1 MAQNDDSLQVNL
13 EFTDN
18 TAPLIQGMSAAAS
31 VAGEMRSDMEAIE
44 QAMSGISERAD
55 AMRAAYQDNNE
66 LISNMKQLLETIAS
80 INATNQTS
88 LSQNIQQINEMILQT
103 RGLGG
108 NVGHVMT
115 MLGMASPPGVGS
127 VNGYTYNTNQS
138 TSSQDFSGYIGS
150 GYVGTGDSENP
161 VVALGDWY
169 KGVRARKRAIKNTAV
184 TIDDSGSARAIP
196 PPTTGRGGGSKKP
209 PIIPPTGG
217 PGPITPDPMDDEP
230 TIEDPDF
237 ATTWEGMEEPEGDY
251 VDAEPFSSL
260 YADQLKNRWNKLNL
274 PLDATDPASIAYKK
288 MNSTVKNSLGSGP
301 LGKKLYKRWQ
311 KHLVTSGI
319 TPEALK
325 NATSSMAPPEIVDA
339 PSDAFGNPVTGKVRT
354 TPVPEDVQ
362 SQTLDTANHVARIF
376 SSGLYEA
383 LAKFTGIATAVKN
396 AGGAIGDVYAAAQ
409 GQMGQ
414 VRNITNAIYMQS
426 GAFGEVDTGRTIN
439 LGVQSWMKSWGG
451 LNPFYNQAQVQA
463 AQMGGAA
470 LGIRG
475 AGLYGYVDTSLDIAR
490 RRWGMSQDQFNQ
502 FSAQSMGAGY
512 MTTSYNNYMQQY
524 NAARDYANGDNR
536 TSLAYANNAF
546 SQGANSAA
554 AMGMGNG
561 YAAARQGYLA
571 MQFGAGNY
579 VAQAAGM
586 TGTEMQGSMLGNVLL
601 AQNLGVGV
609 MGLYGKELQLGKQ
622 GASGAQAQAMAQNA
636 SNEQILTWAGI
647 DIKTQYK
654 SHDEFSKKNANAIQR
669 LNFMLQSGQLPSALS
684 KYGAS
689 FQQTDTWAWSV
700 VQQQKSLT
708 HPGQSGS
715 ILGHI
720 FGTDL
725 GHALSNVGHFGASIL
740 DAPGALIGKGFTGVS
755 NAVIG
760 IGGVLAGQ
768 SLNEIKSE
776 QNTWHQNAWQDVI
789 SKIGVGHDLINAE
802 QAVNRDWG
810 GDVKNWTRQAIPTI
824 ATGGANVLASYATG
838 KDVLG
843 VGTFAGQTSSN
854 GGSDR
859 PLQAIEV
866 NIHPNAQHLI
876 TAAVKSSTQGFNNGQ
891 VPLNRQPGIN
901 GTMFN

>member
-55 AMRAAYQDNNE
+55 AMRAAYQENNE

-88 LSQNIQQINEMILQT
+88 LSQNIQQINEMLLQT

-138 TSSQDFSGYIGS
+138 TSSQDFSGYVGS
-150 GYVGTGDSENP
+150 GYVGTGNSDNP
-161 VVALGDWY
+161 VVAIGDWY
-169 KGVRARKRAIKNTAV
+169 KGVRARKRAIKNTV
-184 TIDDSGSARAIP
+184 GTVDDSSSTRAIP
-196 PPTTGRGGGSKKP
+196 PPTVSIGGGGKKP

-217 PGPITPDPMDDEP
+217 PGPGPDPMDDEP
-230 TIEDPDF
+230 SIEDPDF
-237 ATTWEGMEEPEGDY
+237 AATWEGMVEPEGDDY
-251 VDAEPFSSL
+251 VGAEPFSSL

-274 PLDATDPASIAYKK
+274 PLDAVDPASIAYKK
-288 MNSTVKNSLGSGP
+288 MNSTVKNALGSGP

-311 KHLVTSGI
+311 KHLVASGI

-325 NATSSMAPPEIVDA
+325 DATASMGPPEIVDA
-339 PSDAFGNPVTGKVRT
+339 PSDAFGDAVAGKVRT

-362 SQTLDTANHVARIF
+362 AQTLDTANHVARIF

-409 GQMGQ
+409 DKMGQ
-414 VRNITNAIYMQS
+414 VRNINSAIYAQ
-426 GAFGEVDTGRTIN
+426 GGQFGEVDYGRS
-439 LGVQSWMKSWGG
+439 LRMGAQSWMESWGG
-451 LNPFYNQAQVQA
+451 LNPFYNQAQVQS
-463 AQMGGAA
+463 AQMGAA
-470 LGIRG
+470 GLGLRG
-475 AGLYGYVDTSLDIAR
+475 ADLNKYVDTSLDIAR
-490 RRWGMSQDQFNQ
+490 RRFGMSQDQFNQ
-502 FSAQSMGAGY
+502 FSAQAMGAGY
-512 MTTSYNNYMQQY
+512 MTNTYNQYMQQY

-536 TSLAYANNAF
+536 TSLGYANYAF
-546 SQGANSAA
+546 NQGANSAA

-636 SNEQILTWAGI
+636 SNEQVLTWAGI

-669 LNFMLQSGQLPSALS
+669 LNMMLQSGQLPSNLS

-700 VQQQKSLT
+700 VQQHQRLT
-708 HPGQSGS
+708 HPGGGGGP
-715 ILGHI
+715 LLNHI
-720 FGTDL
+720 FGDV
-725 GHALSNVGHFGASIL
+725 GHIASNIGHFGANAL
-740 DAPGALIGKGFTGVS
+740 DAPGSLFGQAVHGLTDATGFVTG
-755 NAVIG
+755 I
-760 IGGVLAGQ
+760 LTGQ
-768 SLNEIKSE
+768 SLNQITKKNNEINNSYDNSLGMVLQPGKVGISAVE
-776 QNTWHQNAWQDVI
+776 QLQKMAGIAIKAGNNE
-789 SKIGVGHDLINAE
+789 S
-802 QAVNRDWG
+802 NRLNPFSSSPAG
-810 GDVKNWTRQAIPTI
+810 
-824 ATGGANVLASYATG
+824 ATPAPQQV
-838 KDVLG
+838 
-843 VGTFAGQTSSN
+843 
-854 GGSDR
+854 
-859 PLQAIEV
+859 EV

-876 TAAVKSSTQGFNNGQ
+876 TAAVKTSTQGFNNGQ